1 MSKFVESLRRLYH
14 AGKLTDAKLQQFVD
28 EGKIT
33 RDEADYIRG

>member
-1 MSKFVESLRRLYH
+1 MSKFVESLRRLYR

-33 RDEADYIRG
+33 QAEAEYIRG